1 MNHALVSAL
10 IKEMYLEWLKKFDSL
25 EDFARQY
32 NISVDE
38 AAECIVGIK
47 LVLELAEDEL

>member
-1 MNHALVSAL
+1 
-10 IKEMYLEWLKKFDSL
+10 MYLEWLKKFDSL

-38 AAECIVGIK
+38 AGECIVKIK
-47 LVLELAEDEL
+47 LVLDMTEDELS